1 MATTPGVRERARR
14 QLVREITDVARR
26 QLAEVGAASLSVRA
40 VTRELGMAPSA
51 VYRYFPTRDA
61 LLTALIVDAYEGLG
75 AAAAAAEER
84 HRRDDHAGRW
94 IAVFRGV
101 REWALAHRH
110 EYALVYGS
118 PVPGYEAPQDTVA
131 PATRVVFRLAGIA
144 LDAAHG
150 PGLTSPQAPPLSEA
164 LRRDAA
170 ARAADVAATLPTEVA
185 AGLREVDPAVVVGVI
200 DAWTLLFGA
209 VSFELFGHY
218 HRTIEA
224 PADHLDHL
232 ARTSGRA
239 VGIPGL

>member
-1 MATTPGVRERARR
+1 MRERARR
-14 QLVREITDVARR
+14 ELVREITDVARR
-26 QLAEVGAASLSVRA
+26 QLAELGAANLSVRA

-51 VYRYFPTRDA
+51 VYRYFPNRDA
-61 LLTALIVDAYEGLG
+61 LLTALIVDAYEGVG
-75 AAAAAAEER
+75 AAAAAAEEACPR
-84 HRRDDHAGRW
+84 EDHAARW
-94 IAVFRGV
+94 LAVFHGV

-118 PVPGYEAPQDTVA
+118 PVPGYEAPPDTVA

-144 LDAAHG
+144 IEAARG
-150 PGLTSPQAPPLSEA
+150 PGLTPLPAPPLSET
-164 LRRDAA
+164 LRQDAA
-170 ARAADVAATLPTEVA
+170 ARAADAAATLPTDVS
-185 AGLREVDPAVVVGVI
+185 AGLREVDPAVVIAVV

-224 PADHLDHL
+224 RADHLDHL

-239 VGIPGL
+239 VGIRGL